1 MHALQQVDNMDW
13 SSVEFITHSRRPMRR
28 HRSWGVGV
36 CVCLTL
42 PLVVS
47 SLIVWHIYVIM
58 AQVTSDTFSA
68 SQIAE
73 AMSDRTVG
81 VGVGVARSGA
91 ECLGSVSVLTVCLF
105 GYLPSPLHN
114 RSNPAICAWLHMDEC
129 VVRGFLCTR
138 ASLLCT

>member
-1 MHALQQVDNMDW
+1 MDW
-13 SSVEFITHSRRPMRR
+13 SSVEFTTHSRRPMKR

-36 CVCLTL
+36 CVCLTI

-81 VGVGVARSGA
+81 VGVGVARSGKEWGGVPR
-91 ECLGSVSVLTVCLF
+91 ECFGPNCLFVCLL
-105 GYLPSPLHN
+105 GCLPSPLHN
-114 RSNPAICAWLHMDEC
+114 RSNPRICAWLHMDEC
-129 VVRGFLCTR
+129 VVRGSLCTR

>member
-1 MHALQQVDNMDW
+1 MDW
-13 SSVEFITHSRRPMRR
+13 SSVEFTTHSRRPMRR

-36 CVCLTL
+36 CVRLTL

-81 VGVGVARSGA
+81 VGVARRGVER
-91 ECLGSVSVLTVCLF
+91 LGSVSVLTVCLF
-105 GYLPSPLHN
+105 GCLPSPLHN
-114 RSNPAICAWLHMDEC
+114 RSNPRICAWLHMHEC

-138 ASLLCT
+138 ASLLYT